1 MKAQVAYRGGD
12 EGVLY
17 AMGNEN
23 SGITVFVQGGRL
35 ILDYN
40 AFNEH
45 TLLESS
51 HPLLEGENELSVAV
65 TRTGRRTGSVEL
77 LVNGVASGSTELPFM
92 MRMISSIGASVG
104 MDRGSAV
111 STRYES
117 PYPFTGSIEE
127 LTIQLG
133 GGSADEEKAKAEA
146 EISRQ

>member
-1 MKAQVAYRGGD
+1 M
-12 EGVLY
+12 
-17 AMGNEN
+17 
-23 SGITVFVQGGRL
+23 FVQGGRL

-51 HPLLEGENELSVAV
+51 DLLLEGENELSVAV

-77 LVNGVASGSTELPFM
+77 VVNGVAGGSTELPFM

-117 PYPFTGSIEE
+117 PYPFTGVIEE

-133 GGSADEEKAKAEA
+133 GGSAEEEKAKAEA

>member
-1 MKAQVAYRGGD
+1 MV
-12 EGVLY
+12 
-17 AMGNEN
+17 
-23 SGITVFVQGGRL
+23 I
-35 ILDYN
+35 DYN
-40 AFNEH
+40 AFNDH

-51 HPLLEGENELSVAV
+51 HPLLEGENNLSVVV
-65 TRTGRRTGSVEL
+65 TRTKGREGLIEV
-77 LVNGVASGSTELPFM
+77 LVNGVACGSAELPFM

-117 PYPFTGSIEE
+117 PYPFTGAIED

-133 GGSADEEKAKAEA
+133 RRTMNEEKAKAEA